1 MRTDNIIQQKSFD
14 FALKVISAY
23 KILSGEKKE
32 FVMSKQLLRSGTS
45 VGANIEEA
53 IGAQSDR
60 DFFSKITIA
69 YKEIR
74 ETVYWIKLLL
84 HSNYLDEKEGTEL
97 LQNADEIARIIGSIQ
112 KTLKTKLGI
121 ASS

>member
-14 FALKVISAY
+14 FALNVISAY
-23 KILSGEKKE
+23 KILSAEKKE

-97 LQNADEIARIIGSIQ
+97 LRNADEIARIIGSIQ